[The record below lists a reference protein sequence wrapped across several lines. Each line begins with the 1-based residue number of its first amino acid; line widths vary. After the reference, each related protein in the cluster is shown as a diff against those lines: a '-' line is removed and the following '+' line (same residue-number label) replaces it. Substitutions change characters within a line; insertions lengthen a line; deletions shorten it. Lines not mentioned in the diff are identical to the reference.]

1 LRNVDIEHIVR
12 DMNRHIPV
20 SRRTL
25 LEYLESEDDTYDT
38 KDGQKCTIERKD
50 LEFLASNCTE
60 IEKMR
65 LRIPIFVSTDMSC
78 EGGAWKVEGRT
89 EVAVVSKLLKK
100 KAYKD
105 DFLRL
110 HYPDLMDLR
119 KMLPS
124 LISMLFL
131 P

>member
-1 LRNVDIEHIVR
+1 MDIENIIR
-12 DMNRHIPV
+12 DMNRHMPV

-25 LEYLESEDDTYDT
+25 LEYLESGEDTYET
-38 KDGQKCTIERKD
+38 KDGQKCSVDRKE
-50 LEFLASNCTE
+50 LELLAEKCTE

-65 LRIPIFVSTDMSC
+65 LRIPIMVSTDTSC
-78 EGGAWKVEGRT
+78 EAGAWKVEGRT
-89 EVAVVSKLLKK
+89 EAAVVSKLLGKRL
-100 KAYKD
+100 YKE

-110 HYPDLMDLR
+110 YHPDLKELR

-124 LISMLFL
+124 LVVILFI

>member
-1 LRNVDIEHIVR
+1 MDIENIIR

-20 SRRTL
+20 SKRTL
-25 LEYLESEDDTYDT
+25 LEYLESEDDSYET
-38 KDGQKCTIERKD
+38 KDGQRCSVDRKD
-50 LEFLASNCTE
+50 LEMLASKCTE

-65 LRIPIFVSTDMSC
+65 LRVPIFVSTDTSS
-78 EGGAWKVEGRT
+78 ETGAWKVEGRT
-89 EVAVVSKLLKK
+89 EVAVVSKLLNKR
-100 KAYKD
+100 AYKD

-110 HYPDLMDLR
+110 YHPDLKDLR

-124 LISMLFL
+124 LVVVLFL

>member
-1 LRNVDIEHIVR
+1 MDIEGVIR

-20 SRRTL
+20 SRRSL
-25 LEYLESEDDTYDT
+25 LEYLESGDDSYET
-38 KDGQKCTIERKD
+38 KDGERCSIDRAD
-50 LEFLASNCTE
+50 LELLAGKCTE

-65 LRIPIFVSTDMSC
+65 LRIPIFVSTDTSC

-89 EVAVVSKLLKK
+89 EAAVVARLLGKRL
-100 KAYKD
+100 YKE

-110 HYPDLMDLR
+110 YHPDIRDLR
-119 KMLPS
+119 GMVPS
-124 LISMLFL
+124 LVAVLFL

>member
-1 LRNVDIEHIVR
+1 VDIENIIR

-20 SRRTL
+20 SKRTL
-25 LEYLESEDDTYDT
+25 LEYLESEDDSYET
-38 KDGQKCTIERKD
+38 KDGQRCSVDRKD
-50 LEFLASNCTE
+50 LEMLASKCTE

-65 LRIPIFVSTDMSC
+65 LRVPIFVSTDTSS
-78 EGGAWKVEGRT
+78 ETGAWKVEGRT
-89 EVAVVSKLLKK
+89 EVAVVSKLLNKR
-100 KAYKD
+100 AYKD

-110 HYPDLMDLR
+110 YHPDLKDLR

-124 LISMLFL
+124 LVVVLFL

>member
-1 LRNVDIEHIVR
+1 MDIEHIIR

-20 SRRTL
+20 SRKSL
-25 LEYLESEDDTYDT
+25 LECLEAGEGTYET
-38 KDGQKCTIERKD
+38 KDGQKCSIDRKD
-50 LEFLASNCTE
+50 LELLAGKCTE

-65 LRIPIFVSTDMSC
+65 LRIPIFVSTDMSY

-89 EVAVVSKLLKK
+89 EAAVVSKLLNKK
-100 KAYKD
+100 LYKD

-110 HYPDLMDLR
+110 YYPDLKELR
-119 KMLPS
+119 RMLPS
-124 LISMLFL
+124 IVVVLFL

>member
-1 LRNVDIEHIVR
+1 MDIEYVIR
-12 DMNRHIPV
+12 DMNKHIPV

-25 LEYLESEDDTYDT
+25 LEYLESGDDTYET
-38 KDGQKCTIERKD
+38 KDGQKCTIDRKE
-50 LEFLASNCTE
+50 LEFLAGKCTE

-65 LRIPIFVSTDMSC
+65 LRVPILVSTDISY

-89 EVAVVSKLLKK
+89 EAAVVSKLLNKRL
-100 KAYKD
+100 YKD

-110 HYPDLMDLR
+110 YYPDLKEFR

-124 LISMLFL
+124 LIVVLFL

>member
-1 LRNVDIEHIVR
+1 MDIEYIIR

-20 SRRTL
+20 SRKTI
-25 LEYLESEDDTYDT
+25 LEYLESGDDTYET
-38 KDGQKCTIERKD
+38 KDGQKCFIDRKD
-50 LEFLASNCTE
+50 LEFLASKCTE

-65 LRIPIFVSTDMSC
+65 LRVPMFISSDTSY

-89 EVAVVSKLLKK
+89 EVAVVSKLLNKK
-100 KAYKD
+100 IYRD

-110 HYPDLMDLR
+110 YYPDLKEIR
-119 KMLPS
+119 RMLPS
-124 LISMLFL
+124 LVVVLFL

>member
-1 LRNVDIEHIVR
+1 MDIENIVR

-25 LEYLESEDDTYDT
+25 LEYLESGYDEYET
-38 KDGQKCTIERKD
+38 KDGQKCSVDRADIE
-50 LEFLASNCTE
+50 LLAGKCTE

-65 LRIPIFVSTDMSC
+65 LRVPILVSTDTSS
-78 EGGAWKVEGRT
+78 ETGAWKVEGRT
-89 EVAVVSKLLKK
+89 EAAVVSRLLNKRL
-100 KAYKD
+100 YRD

-110 HYPDLMDLR
+110 YHPDLKDLR
-119 KMLPS
+119 RMLPS
-124 LISMLFL
+124 LVVVLFV

>member
-1 LRNVDIEHIVR
+1 MDIEYVIR

-20 SRRTL
+20 SRKTL
-25 LEYLESEDDTYDT
+25 LEHLESGEDTYET
-38 KDGQKCTIERKD
+38 KDGQKCTLDRKEM
-50 LEFLASNCTE
+50 EFLAGKCTE

-65 LRIPIFVSTDMSC
+65 LRVPIFVSTDTSY

-89 EVAVVSKLLKK
+89 EAAVVSKLLNKRL
-100 KAYKD
+100 YKD

-110 HYPDLMDLR
+110 YYPDLKDIR

-124 LISMLFL
+124 LIAVLFL

>member
-1 LRNVDIEHIVR
+1 VDIEYVIR
-12 DMNRHIPV
+12 DMNKHIPV

-25 LEYLESEDDTYDT
+25 LECLESGEDTYET
-38 KDGQKCTIERKD
+38 KDGQKCTLDRKEM
-50 LEFLASNCTE
+50 EFLAGKCTE

-65 LRIPIFVSTDMSC
+65 LRIPIFVSTDTSY

-89 EVAVVSKLLKK
+89 EVAVVSKLLNKRF
-100 KAYKD
+100 YKD

-110 HYPDLMDLR
+110 YYPDLKEFR

-124 LISMLFL
+124 LVVVLFL

>member
-1 LRNVDIEHIVR
+1 MIR

-25 LEYLESEDDTYDT
+25 LEYLESGEDSYET
-38 KDGQKCTIERKD
+38 KDGQRCSVDRKD
-50 LEFLASNCTE
+50 LELLASKCTE

-65 LRIPIFVSTDMSC
+65 LRVPILIGTDTSY
-78 EGGAWKVEGRT
+78 EGGAWKVEGKT
-89 EVAVVSKLLKK
+89 EVAVVSKVLGK
-100 KAYKD
+100 KAHRE

-110 HYPDLMDLR
+110 YYPDLKDLR
-119 KMLPS
+119 NAIPS
-124 LISMLFL
+124 LVVVVFL

>member
-1 LRNVDIEHIVR
+1 VDIENLIR

-20 SRRTL
+20 SRKTL
-25 LEYLESEDDTYDT
+25 LEHLESSEDTYET
-38 KDGQKCTIERKD
+38 KDGQRCIIDRKD
-50 LEFLASNCTE
+50 LELLAGKCTE

-65 LRIPIFVSTDMSC
+65 LRVPILVSTDTSC

-89 EVAVVSKLLKK
+89 EAAVVSKILNKRLFRE
-100 KAYKD
+100 

-110 HYPDLMDLR
+110 YNPDLKDLR
-119 KMLPS
+119 NLLPS
-124 LISMLFL
+124 LVVVLFL

>member
-1 LRNVDIEHIVR
+1 MDIEHVIR

-20 SRRTL
+20 SRKTL
-25 LEYLESEDDTYDT
+25 LEYLESGEDTYET
-38 KDGQKCTIERKD
+38 KDGQKCSVDRKD
-50 LEFLASNCTE
+50 LEFLAGKCTE

-65 LRIPIFVSTDMSC
+65 LRVPIFVSTDISY

-89 EVAVVSKLLKK
+89 EAAVVSKLLNKRL
-100 KAYKD
+100 YKD
-105 DFLRL
+105 DFLRIY
-110 HYPDLMDLR
+110 YPDLKDLR

-124 LISMLFL
+124 LVVVVFL

>member
-1 LRNVDIEHIVR
+1 VDIEHVIR

-20 SRRTL
+20 SRKTL
-25 LEYLESEDDTYDT
+25 LEYLESGEDTYET
-38 KDGQKCTIERKD
+38 KDGQKCSVDRKD
-50 LEFLASNCTE
+50 LEFLAGKCTE

-65 LRIPIFVSTDMSC
+65 LRVPIFVSTDISY

-89 EVAVVSKLLKK
+89 EAAVVSKLLNKRL
-100 KAYKD
+100 YKD
-105 DFLRL
+105 DFLRIY
-110 HYPDLMDLR
+110 YPDLKDLR

-124 LISMLFL
+124 LVVVVFL

>member
-1 LRNVDIEHIVR
+1 VDIEYVIR

-20 SRRTL
+20 SRKTL
-25 LEYLESEDDTYDT
+25 LEHLESGEDTYET
-38 KDGQKCTIERKD
+38 KDGQKCTLDRKEM
-50 LEFLASNCTE
+50 EFLAGKCTE

-65 LRIPIFVSTDMSC
+65 LRVPIFVSTDTSY

-89 EVAVVSKLLKK
+89 EAAVVSKLLNKRL
-100 KAYKD
+100 YKD

-110 HYPDLMDLR
+110 YYPDLKDIR

-124 LISMLFL
+124 LIAVLFL

>member
-1 LRNVDIEHIVR
+1 VDIEYVIR
-12 DMNRHIPV
+12 DMNKHIPV

-25 LEYLESEDDTYDT
+25 LEYLESGDDTYET
-38 KDGQKCTIERKD
+38 KDGQKCTIDRKE
-50 LEFLASNCTE
+50 LEFLAGKCTE

-65 LRIPIFVSTDMSC
+65 LRVPILVSTDISY

-89 EVAVVSKLLKK
+89 EAAVVSKLLNKRL
-100 KAYKD
+100 YKD

-110 HYPDLMDLR
+110 YYPDLKEFR

-124 LISMLFL
+124 LIVVLFL

>member
-1 LRNVDIEHIVR
+1 VDIENIIR

-25 LEYLESEDDTYDT
+25 LEYLESGEDTYET
-38 KDGQKCTIERKD
+38 KDGQKCSLDRKD
-50 LEFLASNCTE
+50 LELLAGKCTE

-65 LRIPIFVSTDMSC
+65 LRVPIFVSTDTSC
-78 EGGAWKVEGRT
+78 DGGAWKVEGKT
-89 EVAVVSKLLKK
+89 EVAVVSKLLNKR
-100 KAYKD
+100 AYRD
-105 DFLRL
+105 DYMRL
-110 HYPDLMDLR
+110 YHPDLKDLR

-124 LISMLFL
+124 IISIVFI